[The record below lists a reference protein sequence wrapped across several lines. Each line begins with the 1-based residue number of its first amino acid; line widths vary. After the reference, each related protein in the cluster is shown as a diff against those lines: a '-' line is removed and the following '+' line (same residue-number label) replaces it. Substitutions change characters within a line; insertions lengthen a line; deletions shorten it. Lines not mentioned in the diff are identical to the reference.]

1 MKTFSRRKF
10 VETAV
15 MSGAGVTLLSDIAG
29 GQGNSKNI
37 NNYDT
42 ASGSEFVRPQVSD
55 SKVNETSNLLQ
66 DKVPSEFST
75 MRPIRKKQDIMVTV
89 GQTEG
94 DLQGKDDKVL
104 QAAVD
109 YVSNLG
115 GGTVHILP
123 GVYTMRN
130 SLFPRPGITIR
141 GSGDKTILRKSP
153 SVSSKIVREA
163 DWFEYCV
170 KVEDP
175 EGFTAGGGLALSRDG
190 KDPEEVRLFTA
201 TAIRG
206 NMIFLDKRTEENY
219 WMMEG
224 ARASTRFSI
233 IHGLSIDDV
242 NINDLVLDGNRSENE
257 KINDNYAGALFI
269 QYCNRWNLRNV
280 IARDYNSDGFSF
292 QVCDDI
298 HFEDCSAINNADLGF
313 HPGSGSQ
320 RPVFKRCISRGNSQG
335 FFWCWAACDGIAEEC
350 IAAENL
356 KYGVNFGHR
365 DTDNI
370 LRNCIIEHN
379 GEIGVLFRK
388 EVNEYRTGDRN
399 LLENCVIRDNGK
411 AGPGLGIDIQW
422 KTNDITIR
430 NCRFENTK
438 DGPQK
443 VGVRIS
449 SEAQR
454 ITLENNKFEGSGVDV
469 EDQRKTN
476 KKQVN

>member
-15 MSGAGVTLLSDIAG
+15 MSGVGVTVLSDIAK
-29 GQGNSKNI
+29 GQENSMAPGNSVVS
-37 NNYDT
+37 
-42 ASGSEFVRPQVSD
+42 SGSESVRSNGFD
-55 SKVNETSNLLQ
+55 SKSVEGNKPLQ
-66 DKVPSEFST
+66 DTIPYDFTT
-75 MRPIRKKQDIMVTV
+75 MRPIRKMQNITITV
-89 GQTEG
+89 GQAEG

-109 YVSNLG
+109 YVAKLG

-123 GVYTMRN
+123 GVYTMNN

-141 GSGDKTILRKSP
+141 GSGEKTILRKSP
-153 SVSSKIVREA
+153 SVSSKVIREA
-163 DWFEYCV
+163 DWFEYSV
-170 KVEDP
+170 QVEDVK
-175 EGFTAGGGLALSRDG
+175 GFTVGGGLALSTD
-190 KDPEEVRLFTA
+190 KKNPEEVRLFTV
-201 TAIRG
+201 TAISG

-224 ARASTRFSI
+224 GRASTRFSLI
-233 IHGLSIDDV
+233 NGLNADDV
-242 NINDLVLDGNRSENE
+242 HIEDLTLDGNRSENE
-257 KINDNYAGALFI
+257 HINDNYAGAVFM
-269 QYCNRWNLRNV
+269 QYCNRWSFKKV
-280 IARDYNSDGFSF
+280 VARDYNSDGFSF

-298 HFEDCSAINNADLGF
+298 HFEDCSSINNADLGF

-335 FFWCWAACDGIAEEC
+335 FFWCWGACDGIAEDC
-350 IAAENL
+350 VAAENR

-370 LRNCIIEHN
+370 LRNCVIENN

-399 LLENCVIRDNGK
+399 LIENCIIRDNGK
-411 AGPGLGIDIQW
+411 SGPGLGIDIQW

-430 NCRFENTK
+430 NCRFENTNE
-438 DGPQK
+438 GPQK
-443 VGVRIS
+443 TGIRIS
-449 SEAQR
+449 PEAQR
-454 ITLENNKFEGSGVDV
+454 INLEKNKFSGIKTEI

-476 KKQVN
+476 

>member
-15 MSGAGVTLLSDIAG
+15 MSGVGVTVLSDIAKN
-29 GQGNSKNI
+29 QDNVNDRENVNSE
-37 NNYDT
+37 
-42 ASGSEFVRPQVSD
+42 SGSTGSHPSD
-55 SKVNETSNLLQ
+55 NNLIEENNRIQ
-66 DKVPSEFST
+66 DSLPHDFNT
-75 MRPIRKKQDIMVTV
+75 MRPVRKMRNITVTV
-89 GQTEG
+89 GQAEG
-94 DLQGKDDKVL
+94 DLQGRDDKVL
-104 QAAVD
+104 QAAID

-123 GVYTMRN
+123 GIYTMHN
-130 SLFPRPGITIR
+130 SLFPRQGITIR
-141 GSGDKTILRKSP
+141 GSGDKTILSKSP

-170 KVEDP
+170 KVEDIK
-175 EGFTAGGGLALSRDG
+175 GFTVGCGLALSRDD
-190 KDPEEVRLFTA
+190 KDPQKVSLFTA
-201 TAIRG
+201 TAIQD
-206 NMIFLDKRTEENY
+206 NIIFLDKRTEENY

-233 IHGLSIDDV
+233 INGLNVDDV
-242 NINDLVLDGNRSENE
+242 KIEDLILDGNRSENE
-257 KINDNYAGALFI
+257 HVNDNYVGAVFM
-269 QYCNRWNLRNV
+269 QYCNRWSFRNV
-280 IARDYNSDGFSF
+280 IARNYNSDGFSF

-320 RPVFKRCISRGNSQG
+320 RPLFRRCTSRGNSQG
-335 FFWCWAACDGIAEEC
+335 FFWCWGACDGIAEEC
-350 IAAENL
+350 MAAENL

-370 LRNCIIEHN
+370 LRNCVIERN

-454 ITLENNKFEGSGVDV
+454 IILENNKFTGSKVDV
-469 EDQRKTN
+469 EDLG
-476 KKQVN
+476 KKDKI